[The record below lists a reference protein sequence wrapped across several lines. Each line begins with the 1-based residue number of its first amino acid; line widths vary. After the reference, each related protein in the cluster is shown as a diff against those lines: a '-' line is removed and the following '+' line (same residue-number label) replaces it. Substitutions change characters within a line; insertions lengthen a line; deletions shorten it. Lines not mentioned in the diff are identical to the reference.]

1 MLKSMRSSAKSAPM
15 KIFLVMLAIGFAM
28 WGIDDVFRNVGS
40 NDAAIKAGDYEI
52 SALEAAQDFDR
63 TRRAYLPGANNAEA
77 IGQGL
82 LGDVLNG
89 LARRAVYAAEAER
102 LGLTVT
108 REMEKEYIASEPA
121 FKDQNGQF
129 NLLRFQDAL
138 NRAGLNEESYI
149 EYIRQDLNSG
159 QLLSAML
166 PGISYSDSL
175 SERIG
180 QWRLERRV
188 IDYVTI
194 KVDVKGAPVP
204 SDAELD
210 AWYADNKDIYKSPD
224 LRAVTALVLS
234 PEALLA
240 SVTVDDAEIR
250 TAYDN
255 QIDQYRDPERRTL
268 RQMIFADDAKAQDA
282 ASAIKGGENFNNVA
296 ETALGLSEDDTLL
309 GALTRDDLTEELAE
323 PSFNAGAGELIG
335 PIKTALGSHLILVE
349 EITPEQVVSF
359 EDVSKDIEENLKRE
373 KAIDLVYQRV
383 GALED
388 SLASGAT
395 FEETAK
401 STGAE
406 LVQINGLDRSGN
418 DIDGQPIDGIAGDTK
433 FRQSVWTASI
443 GEVGLVEETNADTFF
458 VLRVDRED
466 ASAERPLADVK
477 DRVVADM
484 RRENAMTTARNQAEG
499 MVSDQD
505 LAQSAKTAGL
515 SVATSPAMR
524 RDGVNFDHTAA
535 RLIATKAFGLDP
547 NVLDYI
553 ETGEEVVVLRVTDVQ
568 AADAEAL
575 AEETERLKASLSAN
589 LATSIEGIIGN
600 GLVDIH
606 SLSINAGAVQAL
618 LVGQPN

>member
-52 SALEAAQDFDR
+52 SALEAAQEFDR

-77 IGQGL
+77 IGQGM

-89 LARRAVYAAEAER
+89 LARRAVFAAEAQR

-108 REMEKEYIASEPA
+108 RDMEKQYIAGEPA
-121 FKDQNGQF
+121 FQDQNGKF

-138 NRAGLNEESYI
+138 SRAGLTEEAYV
-149 EYIRQDLNSG
+149 EYIRQDLSSG
-159 QLLSAML
+159 QILSSMM
-166 PGISYSDSL
+166 PGLSYSDSL
-175 SERIG
+175 SKRIG

-194 KVDVKGAPVP
+194 KVDVNGAATP
-204 SDAELD
+204 SNAELD

-234 PEALLA
+234 PDALL
-240 SVTVDDAEIR
+240 SEVTVEDAEIR

-255 QIDQYRDPERRTL
+255 QIDIYQDPERRTL
-268 RQMIFADDAKAQDA
+268 RQMIFADPAAAQEA
-282 ASAIKGGENFNNVA
+282 VNAINGGESFNA
-296 ETALGLSEDDTLL
+296 IADKSLGLTEDDTML
-309 GALTRDDLTEELAE
+309 GDLTRDDLTEELAE
-323 PSFNAGAGELIG
+323 PAFNAGLGELIG
-335 PIKTALGSHLILVE
+335 PIATPLGSHLILVE
-349 EITPEQVVSF
+349 EITPQKVVSF
-359 EDVSKDIEENLKRE
+359 DDVSDAILDNLKRE

-383 GALED
+383 GSLEEG
-388 SLASGAT
+388 LASGAT
-395 FEETAK
+395 FEETAQ

-418 DIDGQPIDGIAGDTK
+418 NIDGQPIDGIAGDTK
-433 FRQSVWTASI
+433 FRQSVWTAPV
-443 GEVGLVEETNADTFF
+443 GDVGLVEETNADTFF

-466 ASAERPLADVK
+466 LSAERPLADVQ
-477 DRVVADM
+477 DRVLVDM
-484 RRENAMTTARNQAEG
+484 RRETAMTTARNQAESI
-499 MVSDQD
+499 VSSQD
-505 LAQSAKTAGL
+505 LAKSAKAAGL
-515 SVATSPAMR
+515 SVETSPAMR
-524 RDGVNFDHTAA
+524 RDGVSFDHNAA
-535 RLIATKAFGLDP
+535 RLVATKAFGLEI
-547 NVLDYI
+547 NTLDYI
-553 ETGEEVVVLRVTDVQ
+553 ETGDDVIVLTVTDIL
-568 AADAEAL
+568 AADADAL
-575 AEETERLKASLSAN
+575 AEETERLKATLSSN
-589 LATSIEGIIGN
+589 LATSIEGVIAN

-606 SLSINAGAVQAL
+606 SLSINAGAVQTL

>member
-1 MLKSMRSSAKSAPM
+1 
-15 KIFLVMLAIGFAM
+15 
-28 WGIDDVFRNVGS
+28 
-40 NDAAIKAGDYEI
+40 
-52 SALEAAQDFDR
+52 
-63 TRRAYLPGANNAEA
+63 
-77 IGQGL
+77 
-82 LGDVLNG
+82 
-89 LARRAVYAAEAER
+89 
-102 LGLTVT
+102 
-108 REMEKEYIASEPA
+108 
-121 FKDQNGQF
+121 
-129 NLLRFQDAL
+129 
-138 NRAGLNEESYI
+138 
-149 EYIRQDLNSG
+149 
-159 QLLSAML
+159 
-166 PGISYSDSL
+166 
-175 SERIG
+175 
-180 QWRLERRV
+180 
-188 IDYVTI
+188 
-194 KVDVKGAPVP
+194 
-204 SDAELD
+204 
-210 AWYADNKDIYKSPD
+210 
-224 LRAVTALVLS
+224 
-234 PEALLA
+234 
-240 SVTVDDAEIR
+240 
-250 TAYDN
+250 
-255 QIDQYRDPERRTL
+255 
-268 RQMIFADDAKAQDA
+268 
-282 ASAIKGGENFNNVA
+282 
-296 ETALGLSEDDTLL
+296 
-309 GALTRDDLTEELAE
+309 
-323 PSFNAGAGELIG
+323 
-335 PIKTALGSHLILVE
+335 
-349 EITPEQVVSF
+349 
-359 EDVSKDIEENLKRE
+359 
-373 KAIDLVYQRV
+373 LVYQRV

-433 FRQSVWTASI
+433 FRQSVWTAAI

-458 VLRVDRED
+458 VLRVDSED

-484 RRENAMTTARNQAEG
+484 RRENAMTTARDQAEG

-505 LAQSAKTAGL
+505 LAKSAKAAGL

-575 AEETERLKASLSAN
+575 GEETERLKASLSAN

-606 SLSINAGAVQAL
+606 SLSINAGSVQAL

>member
-1 MLKSMRSSAKSAPM
+1 M

-210 AWYADNKDIYKSPD
+210 AWYADNKEIYKRPD
-224 LRAVTALVLS
+224 FRAVTALVLS

-296 ETALGLSEDDTLL
+296 ETALALSEDDTLL

-349 EITPEQVVSF
+349 EITPEQLVSF
-359 EDVSKDIEENLKRE
+359 DDVSKDIEENLKRE
-373 KAIDLVYQRV
+373 KAID
-383 GALED
+383 
-388 SLASGAT
+388 
-395 FEETAK
+395 
-401 STGAE
+401 
-406 LVQINGLDRSGN
+406 
-418 DIDGQPIDGIAGDTK
+418 
-433 FRQSVWTASI
+433 W
-443 GEVGLVEETNADTFF
+443 
-458 VLRVDRED
+458 
-466 ASAERPLADVK
+466 
-477 DRVVADM
+477 
-484 RRENAMTTARNQAEG
+484 
-499 MVSDQD
+499 
-505 LAQSAKTAGL
+505 
-515 SVATSPAMR
+515 
-524 RDGVNFDHTAA
+524 
-535 RLIATKAFGLDP
+535 
-547 NVLDYI
+547 
-553 ETGEEVVVLRVTDVQ
+553 
-568 AADAEAL
+568 
-575 AEETERLKASLSAN
+575 
-589 LATSIEGIIGN
+589 
-600 GLVDIH
+600 
-606 SLSINAGAVQAL
+606 SINALGR
-618 LVGQPN
+618 

>member
-52 SALEAAQDFDR
+52 SALEAAQEFDR

-77 IGQGL
+77 IGQGM

-89 LARRAVYAAEAER
+89 LARRAVFAAEAQR

-108 REMEKEYIASEPA
+108 RDMEKQYIAGEPA
-121 FKDQNGQF
+121 FQDQNGKF

-138 NRAGLNEESYI
+138 SRAGLTEEAYV
-149 EYIRQDLNSG
+149 EYIRQDLSSG
-159 QLLSAML
+159 QILSSMM
-166 PGISYSDSL
+166 PGLSYSDSL
-175 SERIG
+175 SKRIG

-194 KVDVKGAPVP
+194 KVDVNGAATP
-204 SDAELD
+204 SKAELD

-234 PEALLA
+234 PDALL
-240 SVTVDDAEIR
+240 SEVTVEDAEIR

-255 QIDQYRDPERRTL
+255 QIDIYQDPERRTL
-268 RQMIFADDAKAQDA
+268 RQMIFADPAAAQEA
-282 ASAIKGGENFNNVA
+282 VNAINGGESFNA
-296 ETALGLSEDDTLL
+296 IADKSLGLTEDDTML
-309 GALTRDDLTEELAE
+309 GDLTRDDLTEELAE
-323 PSFNAGAGELIG
+323 PAFNAGLGELIG
-335 PIKTALGSHLILVE
+335 PIATPLGSHLILVE
-349 EITPEQVVSF
+349 EITPQKVVSF
-359 EDVSKDIEENLKRE
+359 DDVSDAILDNLKRE

-383 GALED
+383 GSLEEG
-388 SLASGAT
+388 LASGAT
-395 FEETAK
+395 FEETAQ

-418 DIDGQPIDGIAGDTK
+418 NIDGQPIDGIAGDTK
-433 FRQSVWTASI
+433 FRQSVWTAPV
-443 GEVGLVEETNADTFF
+443 GDLGLVEETNADTFF

-466 ASAERPLADVK
+466 LSAERPLADVQ
-477 DRVVADM
+477 DRVLVDM
-484 RRENAMTTARNQAEG
+484 RRETAMTTARNQAESI
-499 MVSDQD
+499 VSSQD
-505 LAQSAKTAGL
+505 LAKSAKAAGL
-515 SVATSPAMR
+515 SVETSPAMR
-524 RDGVNFDHTAA
+524 RDGVSFDHNAA
-535 RLIATKAFGLDP
+535 RLVATKAFGLEI
-547 NVLDYI
+547 NTLDYI
-553 ETGEEVVVLRVTDVQ
+553 ETGDDVIVLTVTDIL
-568 AADAEAL
+568 AADADAL
-575 AEETERLKASLSAN
+575 AEETERLKATLSSN
-589 LATSIEGIIGN
+589 LATSIEGVIAN

-606 SLSINAGAVQAL
+606 SLSINAGAVQTL

>member
-40 NDAAIKAGDYEI
+40 SDAAVKAGDYEI

-108 REMEKEYIASEPA
+108 RDMEKEYIASEPA

-138 NRAGLNEESYI
+138 SRAGMNEEAYL
-149 EYIRQDLNSG
+149 EYIRQDLTSG

-166 PGISYSDSL
+166 PGLSYSESL

-224 LRAVTALVLS
+224 LRAVSALVLS
-234 PEALLA
+234 PEALLT

-255 QIDQYRDPERRTL
+255 QIDQYRDPEQRIL

-282 ASAIKGGENFNNVA
+282 ASAIKGGESFNNVA

-323 PSFNAGAGELIG
+323 PAFNAEAGELVG
-335 PIKTALGSHLILVE
+335 PVKTPLGSHLILVE

-383 GALED
+383 GGLED

-395 FEETAK
+395 FEETAQ

-433 FRQSVWTASI
+433 FRQAVWTAAI

-466 ASAERPLADVK
+466 MSAERPLADVK
-477 DRVVADM
+477 DRALADM
-484 RRENAMTTARNQAEG
+484 RRENAMTTARDQAEG
-499 MVSDQD
+499 MVSGQD
-505 LAQSAKTAGL
+505 LAQSAKAAGL
-515 SVATSPAMR
+515 SVASSPAMR
-524 RDGVNFDHTAA
+524 RDAVGFDHTAA
-535 RLIATKAFGLDP
+535 RLIATKSFGLEP
-547 NVLDYI
+547 NTLDYI
-553 ETGEEVVVLRVTDVQ
+553 ETGEEVIVLRVTDVQ
-568 AADAEAL
+568 AADADAL

-589 LATSIEGIIGN
+589 LATSIEGIITN

>member
-89 LARRAVYAAEAER
+89 LVRRAVYAAEAER

-108 REMEKEYIASEPA
+108 RDMEKEYIASEPA

-359 EDVSKDIEENLKRE
+359 DDVSKDIEENLKRE

-388 SLASGAT
+388 SLASGAN

-433 FRQSVWTASI
+433 FRQSVWTAAI

>member
-268 RQMIFADDAKAQDA
+268 RQMIFADDTKVQDA
-282 ASAIKGGENFNNVA
+282 VSAIKGGENFNNVA
-296 ETALGLSEDDTLL
+296 ENALGLSEDDTLL

-359 EDVSKDIEENLKRE
+359 DDVSKDIEENLKRE

-433 FRQSVWTASI
+433 FRQSVWTAAI

-458 VLRVDRED
+458 VLRVDSED

-484 RRENAMTTARNQAEG
+484 RRENAMTTARDQAEG

-505 LAQSAKTAGL
+505 LAKSAKAAGL

-606 SLSINAGAVQAL
+606 SLSINAGSVQAL

>member
-296 ETALGLSEDDTLL
+296 ETALALSEDDTLL

-359 EDVSKDIEENLKRE
+359 DNVSKDIEENLKRE

-388 SLASGAT
+388 SLASGAN

-433 FRQSVWTASI
+433 FRQSVWTATI

-484 RRENAMTTARNQAEG
+484 RRENAMTTARDQAEG

-505 LAQSAKTAGL
+505 LAKSAKAAGL